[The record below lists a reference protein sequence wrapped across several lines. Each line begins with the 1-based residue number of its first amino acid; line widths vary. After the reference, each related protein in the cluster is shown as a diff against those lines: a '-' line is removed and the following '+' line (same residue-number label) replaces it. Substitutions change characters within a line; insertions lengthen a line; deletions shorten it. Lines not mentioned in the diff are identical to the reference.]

1 MSRLALPPWPAFA
14 PRCGAVRL
22 RAVSD
27 DDVEMARELST
38 DPYVPHVGS
47 LPAHAHVAE
56 AKAWIER
63 QRERFRSGAAYTFTI
78 TEAVGGR
85 PVGHCA
91 LTVRELAAGRA
102 SAGYAIVPSCRG
114 QGLVADALGALT
126 SFAWSLPGLDRIELL
141 IEPWNIA
148 SVRTAERAG
157 YSREGLLRRY
167 QEIAGERRDMLLYAA
182 LAPRDGSS

>member
-1 MSRLALPPWPAFA
+1 MRRPVLPTWPASA

-22 RAVSD
+22 RAVTD

-38 DPYVPHVGS
+38 DPYVPLVGS
-47 LPAHAHVAE
+47 LPARASVAE
-56 AKAWIER
+56 AKTWIER
-63 QRERFRSGAAYTFTI
+63 QRERFRSGTAYTFTI
-78 TEAVGGR
+78 TDVADGR
-85 PVGHCA
+85 PVGHCS

-102 SAGYAIVPSCRG
+102 SAGYAIAPSCRG
-114 QGLVADALGALT
+114 RGLAADALGALT
-126 SFAWSLPGLDRIELL
+126 SFAWSLPGLDRVELL
-141 IEPWNIA
+141 IEPWNTA

-182 LAPRDGSS
+182 LAPRDRAP